1 MIPFFFSWRDFG
13 MYSTFYCN
21 CNYCN
26 FSHFAMS
33 RLYLEKIWKN
43 LNRGVHFCLFLPLCL
58 LITSDLRC
66 VHLPLNLS
74 FHRCTLRGVGCTL
87 RYLLT
92 VSMLLYKNR
101 GSAPLSPKTST
112 KNAVVISTLQIVL
125 LLATNGNIVTVTKHT
140 HRESYFIMLIILI
153 NKIY

>member
-1 MIPFFFSWRDFG
+1 MCV
-13 MYSTFYCN
+13 YFYCN

-26 FSHFAMS
+26 SLHFTMT
-33 RLYLEKIWKN
+33 RLYFEKIWKN

-92 VSMLLYKNR
+92 VRALYLKM
-101 GSAPLSPKTST
+101 GKSAPPYLKTLAKKYSERGNHERRLKIFTSLSGP
-112 KNAVVISTLQIVL
+112 L
-125 LLATNGNIVTVTKHT
+125 
-140 HRESYFIMLIILI
+140 
-153 NKIY
+153 